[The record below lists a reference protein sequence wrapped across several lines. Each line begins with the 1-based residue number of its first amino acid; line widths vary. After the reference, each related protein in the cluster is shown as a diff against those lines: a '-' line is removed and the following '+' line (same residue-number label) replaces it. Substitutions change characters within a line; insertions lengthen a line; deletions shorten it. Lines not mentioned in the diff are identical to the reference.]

1 MGVTLLDA
9 RAIRFRYGSG
19 PWAIDRIDLQLAP
32 GARVALLGANGAG
45 KTTLLH
51 LLMGLHEP
59 CAGIIHRKSPAGLVL
74 QNPDDQLFCETVDAD
89 VALGPFNQGLS
100 HAASAAAARLAIEE
114 MDIAHLTGR
123 RIATLSLGEKKRVA
137 LAGVL
142 ALRPQILLLDEP
154 TSGLDHPGA
163 EALIA
168 ALSRLNDAGVA
179 LVIAT
184 HNTGL
189 ALEWASHAIVLA
201 EGRVLAAGP
210 PRDLLRR
217 EDLCRAAGLRL
228 PLLARIHSLLHELLP
243 EAAPRS
249 PITRLE
255 DLHAHLSRLTA
266 PKEEIVP

>member
-1 MGVTLLDA
+1 MSTSLLEA
-9 RAIRFRYGSG
+9 QAIRFRYGPG
-19 PWAIDRIDLQLAP
+19 PWAIDGVDLHLAP

-59 CAGIIHRKSPAGLVL
+59 CAGTIHRKSHAGLVL
-74 QNPDDQLFCETVDAD
+74 QNPDDQLFAETVEAD

-100 HAASAAAARLAIEE
+100 HAASAGTARLAIGE
-114 MDIAHLTGR
+114 MDIAHLAHR

-163 EALIA
+163 ESLLV
-168 ALSRLNDAGVA
+168 ALSRLNEAGVA

-210 PRDLLRR
+210 PPDLFQR

-228 PLLARIHSLLHELLP
+228 PLLAWIRTLLDQLHPEEL
-243 EAAPRS
+243 PRT
-249 PITRLE
+249 PITRFQ
-255 DLHAHLSRLTA
+255 DLRRHLSRLTA